1 MARQVRLHSVKIT
14 MKRQKSTKIANL
26 QAETK
31 GINHKQEPVELGLK
45 RFPIEIGLRG
55 YNPSPVEI
63 G

>member
-31 GINHKQEPVELGLK
+31 GINHKQELGLK
-45 RFPIEIGLRG
+45 KSPIEIGLRG